1 MPNLIVKRKTIV
13 IHNIPITAPDEATA
27 IGQAQQNASVS
38 IGTQQVTVSRHPATT
53 SVTAVEHW
61 NVEAAPAAAP
71 ASAASPAAS
80 PAATPA
86 A

>member
-1 MPNLIVKRKTIV
+1 MANLIVKRKTIV
-13 IHNIPITAPDEATA
+13 IHSIPITAPDEATA
-27 IGQAQQNASVS
+27 IAQAQQNASVS

-61 NVEAAPAAAP
+61 NVEAAPAAPAP
-71 ASAASPAAS
+71 ASASATPA
-80 PAATPA
+80 PATPA